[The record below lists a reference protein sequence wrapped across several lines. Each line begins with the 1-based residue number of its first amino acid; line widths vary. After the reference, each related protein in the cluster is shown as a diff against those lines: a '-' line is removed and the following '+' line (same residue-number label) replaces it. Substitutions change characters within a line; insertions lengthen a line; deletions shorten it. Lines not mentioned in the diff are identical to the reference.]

1 MASHIECGCLRVSN
15 NKDLVK
21 LPGPA
26 YWWLDDYDLQ
36 EHGFEVDADTA
47 NARRAYLL
55 IIRPSYGAKPPI
67 QASILS
73 TILSKL

>member
-26 YWWLDDYDLQ
+26 YWWPDDYDLQ
-36 EHGFEVDADTA
+36 EHGFELDADTA
-47 NARRAYLL
+47 NA
-55 IIRPSYGAKPPI
+55 
-67 QASILS
+67 
-73 TILSKL
+73 